1 MKGRWMV
8 ALLPVIVVGVACGDE
23 GESEFTPTPSIAAS
37 FTPESTP
44 TPPTPRG
51 SVVPLESFCFT
62 YQITITITDP
72 DYLPA
77 ILRPDCVMCDY
88 SIFPP

>member
-23 GESEFTPTPSIAAS
+23 GESEFTPMPSITAS

-51 SVVPLESFCFT
+51 SGVPRESVGVT
-62 YQITITITDP
+62 ERITITITDP
-72 DYLPA
+72 E
-77 ILRPDCVMCDY
+77 
-88 SIFPP
+88 